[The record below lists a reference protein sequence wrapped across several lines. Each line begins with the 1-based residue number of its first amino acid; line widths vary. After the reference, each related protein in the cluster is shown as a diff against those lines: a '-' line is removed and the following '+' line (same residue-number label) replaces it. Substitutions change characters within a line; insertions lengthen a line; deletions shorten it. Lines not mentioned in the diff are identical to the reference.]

1 MFYPAIERVKKVH
14 QETMRQ
20 REAEKDFIY
29 QKRQEIEIVK
39 NDLAS
44 GDKQAR
50 CLLYKKFGNV
60 FEFATP

>member
-1 MFYPAIERVKKVH
+1 
-14 QETMRQ
+14 MRQ